1 MHNNIKPI
9 YILLCNNKVSVSS
22 HFCWFLYFSSSHR
35 GFDIGNHF
43 CEWMYDYDCDEF
55 PYFSVN
61 TQAYPSKAQQVIA
74 CVYVRVFAG
83 CVLTVSNLRLLSPQL
98 HFIEH
103 YLRESHCGFDDLS
116 EEEQRRLKEDM
127 YQEVNRWVLRHSTRN
142 SEAAFTDPLKS
153 SHGPSQKW
161 SPAILSPS
169 VQKQTVPTVPELP
182 CGSIGLWVS
191 WEHSSQT
198 IVLLKQF

>member
-1 MHNNIKPI
+1 M
-9 YILLCNNKVSVSS
+9 SVSS

-83 CVLTVSNLRLLSPQL
+83 CVCWLCLTCGSSLHSSTSLNTTCVSLTVALMIWVRRSRGGWRRTCTRRWTGESSDIVPATVRL
-98 HFIEH
+98 
-103 YLRESHCGFDDLS
+103 
-116 EEEQRRLKEDM
+116 
-127 YQEVNRWVLRHSTRN
+127 
-142 SEAAFTDPLKS
+142 
-153 SHGPSQKW
+153 PSLTPEIITW
-161 SPAILSPS
+161 S
-169 VQKQTVPTVPELP
+169 QPEMVT
-182 CGSIGLWVS
+182 GDS
-191 WEHSSQT
+191 
-198 IVLLKQF
+198 

>member
-116 EEEQRRLKEDM
+116 EEEQRRLKENM

-142 SEAAFTDPLKS
+142 SEAAFTDPWN
-153 SHGPSQKW
+153 HHMV
-161 SPAILSPS
+161 PARNGHRRFLVPVYRNKQYQRYQNFLVVPS
-169 VQKQTVPTVPELP
+169 VCGFLGNTV
-182 CGSIGLWVS
+182 
-191 WEHSSQT
+191 HRQ
-198 IVLLKQF
+198 